1 MTKIPA
7 KAPTATG
14 ALMPGRE
21 AFLRLLVSE
30 GVTHLFGNPGTTEL
44 PIMHALPDVPGLRYV
59 LGLQESIVVAMAD
72 GYARASGELVACNV
86 HVAPGLGNGLGSLYT
101 AANSNTPMIITAGQQ
116 EQGHGLTEPLLAGP
130 LVAMAEPLVKW
141 AIEVTRLEDLPRIV
155 RRAAKIAMTAPC
167 GPVFISLPGD
177 ILNASTHLNLM
188 APTRLDTSAVP
199 SARRLQAL
207 AERILAAKN
216 PVLLAGREIVDS
228 DAFEIAGEFA
238 SAIGAP
244 VFQQTVP
251 TGAHFPSEHPLYQGD
266 LSRNQADVREVLS
279 PFDLLI
285 SLGADMLRMS
295 VHSEID
301 AMPDGLELMHI
312 GLNDHELGK
321 NYAVAHAIRADLRET
336 LTVLTPVL
344 VEQGGSTLAATAAER
359 GAHWAANNWSVKRQ
373 RQAEAASAHAS
384 DEPLSPDWLMHR
396 LVETLP
402 ADAIVVEEGLVSTRS
417 LLKHLPYRDRY
428 SFFGNASGGIG
439 WALPATIGV
448 ALAHPRRR
456 VVAIIGDGSSMYS
469 IQALWTAAHLKLP
482 ITYVIANN
490 GGYRIIKERLRAFHG
505 SDHYIGMDFKNPAI
519 DFLQLAAG
527 LGMAAVR
534 AANTAQLDA
543 AIARAGSESGPL
555 LIEAMVETGP

>member
-1 MTKIPA
+1 MPA
-7 KAPTATG
+7 HAPTATG

-21 AFLRLLVSE
+21 AFLRLLASE

-86 HVAPGLGNGLGSLYT
+86 HVAPGLGNALGSLYT
-101 AANSNTPMIITAGQQ
+101 AAYSNTPMIITAGQQ

-155 RRAAKIAMTAPC
+155 RRAAKIATTAPC

-177 ILNASTHLNLM
+177 ILNASAHLDLS
-188 APTRLDTSAVP
+188 APTRLDMSAVP
-199 SARRLQAL
+199 SAERLQAL
-207 AERILAAKN
+207 AQRILAAKN

-228 DAFEIAGEFA
+228 DAFDAAAEFA
-238 SAIGAP
+238 TALGAP

-266 LSRNQADVREVLS
+266 LSRNQSQVRDVLS

-295 VHSEID
+295 VHSETD
-301 AMPDGLELMHI
+301 AMPHGLELMHI
-312 GLNDHELGK
+312 GLNDHEIGK
-321 NYAVAHAIRADLRET
+321 NYAVAHAVLADLRET
-336 LTVLTPVL
+336 LTALTPVL
-344 VEQGGSTLAATAAER
+344 VEQGGSALAASATER
-359 GAHWAANNWSVKRQ
+359 SAHWAANNWSVKRQ
-373 RQAEAASAHAS
+373 GLAETAGALAAN
-384 DEPLSPDWLMHR
+384 EPMAPEWLMHH
-396 LVETLP
+396 LVKSLP
-402 ADAIVVEEGLVSTRS
+402 ANAIVVEEGLVSTRS
-417 LLKHLPYRDRY
+417 LLKHLPYVDRH
-428 SFFGNASGGIG
+428 SFFGNTSGGIG
-439 WALPATIGV
+439 WALPATVGIS
-448 ALAHPRRR
+448 LAHPQRR
-456 VVAIIGDGSSMYS
+456 VLSIIGDGSSMYS

-505 SDHYIGMDFKNPAI
+505 SEHYIGMDFKDPAI
-519 DFLQLAAG
+519 DFQQMAAG
-527 LGMAAVR
+527 LGMPAVR
-534 AANTAQLDA
+534 VANATELDA
-543 AIARAGSESGPL
+543 ALDRAHGSDGPL

>member
-1 MTKIPA
+1 MTKMPA
-7 KAPTATG
+7 QAPTVTG

-21 AFLRLLVSE
+21 AFLRLLASE

-72 GYARASGELVACNV
+72 GYARATGELVACNV
-86 HVAPGLGNGLGSLYT
+86 HVAPGLGNALGSLYT
-101 AANSNTPMIITAGQQ
+101 AAYSNTPMIITAGQQ

-155 RRAAKIAMTAPC
+155 RRAAKIATTAPC

-177 ILNASTHLNLM
+177 ILNASAHLDLS

-199 SARRLQAL
+199 SVEQLQAL
-207 AERILAAKN
+207 AKHILAAKN

-228 DAFEIAGEFA
+228 DAFEVAADFA
-238 SAIGAP
+238 TALGAP

-251 TGAHFPSEHPLYQGD
+251 TGAHFPSAHSLYQGD
-266 LSRNQADVREVLS
+266 LSRNQAQVREVLS

-295 VHSEID
+295 VHSETD
-301 AMPDGLELMHI
+301 AMPHGLELMHI
-312 GLNDHELGK
+312 GLNDHEIGK
-321 NYAVAHAIRADLRET
+321 NYAIAQAVRADLRAT
-336 LTVLTPVL
+336 LAALTPVL
-344 VEQGGSTLAATAAER
+344 IEQGGSALTATASER
-359 GAHWAANNWSVKRQ
+359 SAHWATNNWSAKRQ
-373 RQAEAASAHAS
+373 RLAEAADALA
-384 DEPLSPDWLMHR
+384 DNEPMAPDWLMHR
-396 LVETLP
+396 IATTLP
-402 ADAIVVEEGLVSTRS
+402 PNAIVVEEGLVSTRS
-417 LLKHLPYRDRY
+417 LLKHLPYVDRY
-428 SFFGNASGGIG
+428 SFFGNTSGGIG
-439 WALPATIGV
+439 WALPATIGIS
-448 ALAHPRRR
+448 LAHPQRR
-456 VVAIIGDGSSMYS
+456 VLSIIGDGSSMYS

-482 ITYVIANN
+482 ITYIIANN

-505 SDHYIGMDFKNPAI
+505 SEHYIGMDFKDPAI
-519 DFLQLAAG
+519 DFQQMAAG
-527 LGMAAVR
+527 LGIPAVR
-534 AANTAQLDA
+534 AANAAELDA
-543 AIARAGSESGPL
+543 ALERAVESNGPL